1 MIFIENNT
9 NSVTIPKHQTVLGA
23 EFILKLFHQL
33 TGQEFVFDG
42 LENTSSH
49 SKLYVFEEDFSGLL
63 DGTYNYYLYTDD
75 ELIENGLLVYGDFIS
90 EIKEYEKNNITKAY
104 EG

>member
-1 MIFIENNT
+1 MIWIKNNDD
-9 NSVTIPKHQTVLGA
+9 SITIPKHEIVLGA

-33 TGQEFVFDG
+33 TGQEFVFDE
-42 LENTSSH
+42 LENISTH
-49 SKLYVFEEDFSGLL
+49 SKLYVFEEDFSDLL

-75 ELIENGLLVYGDFIS
+75 ELIENGLLVYGDFVS
-90 EIKEYEKNNITKAY
+90 EVNQYEKNNKTVSY

>member
-1 MIFIENNT
+1 MIWIKNNDDL
-9 NSVTIPKHQTVLGA
+9 VTIPKHQIALGT
-23 EFILKLFHQL
+23 EFELRLFHQL

-75 ELIENGLLVYGDFIS
+75 ELIENGLLVYGDFIN
-90 EIKEYEKNNITKAY
+90 ETKEYEKNNITKAY